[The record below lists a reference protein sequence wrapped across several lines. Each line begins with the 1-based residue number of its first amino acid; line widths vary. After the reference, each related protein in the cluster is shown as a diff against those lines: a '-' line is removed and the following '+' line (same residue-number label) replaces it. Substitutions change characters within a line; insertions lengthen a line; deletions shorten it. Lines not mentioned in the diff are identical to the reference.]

1 MIPDWLLPT
10 FLLAPAL
17 LWMFLGVGLPW
28 ALALLPHADWRRPIT
43 VLAVSLALGPAL
55 TTSAMFV
62 IGTFGQFSQENVLV
76 ASALVAGVGTVVA
89 VRNRAASPPAPLHAG
104 GEGSW
109 NVGDGA
115 NLIDWVLGLAIV
127 VAVLL
132 RFWNAAYWPYTT
144 YDEFWV
150 YGYNAKIFMLKG
162 AIPPSLGYYPQ
173 LVPLAYTYSQLMW
186 GALNDHAARTAVPM
200 FALGS
205 ALMAYV
211 LGARLFNRR
220 AGLLTAAIWMLYP
233 QHAAWNQFG
242 DLEVPVTLYFTGTAA
257 FFILGWRERSRRYLI
272 LSGLLLGAALWTKPT
287 AGALIES
294 AVLIGAVSAAWW
306 LARQKGAGI
315 TALPRLQSLQAVMLA
330 LVVAAPMGGMW
341 YVRNILYGHPALVFP
356 AGYWQLMAQRSG
368 QELGWPLL
376 MAGAA
381 TLILLVRRQRP
392 ISALAGLLLMAAGS
406 LPSAFGWRLPTY
418 GELSQMVL
426 GAVPTTTPT
435 HLSVVEAAMIA
446 FGVALLAWSAIPIWR
461 RLSDP
466 LRHTVL
472 LIGAFI
478 LPYFVTWFWSYS
490 YHYRLSFA
498 IVPLMI
504 VLLAVLA
511 EKLLRAW
518 VCCSKPRIVAASV
531 IILALA
537 LPGWLAALSG
547 LESALTGSLP
557 TDHDKMAQGNAA
569 LIGLV
574 DYLQDRRDPN
584 RYPLKLDRPMRVAA
598 PGELRLPFFFPTD
611 DIRTADVSRGED
623 FPTLLDQIADVDY
636 FVDSSVGQRL
646 YIEYGKHYNQIL
658 ASLTRFPEVMQR
670 LYTIDDHNFRFS
682 AYRVDN
688 AARFKKPTPNGVLDA
703 QIGDFAL
710 LSGYDLSTAQTTP
723 GGSAYLTLWWQ
734 VLRPADL
741 DYSVFIH
748 LWDPTAQKLIASWG
762 GEPVSQGWSVWSGVP
777 GEHFSV
783 AYHTRLWQA
792 GETVKDEWKLTI
804 PEVPP
809 GQYELRAG
817 LYDPATNRR
826 LPIRQKGA
834 FIGDSIRLY
843 EFKVLP
849 KQ

>member
-28 ALALLPHADWRRPIT
+28 SLALLPRADWRRLIT
-43 VLAVSLALGPAL
+43 VLAVAVALGPAL
-55 TTSAMFV
+55 TTSAMFL
-62 IGTFGQFSQENVLV
+62 IGTFGRFSVANVLG
-76 ASALVAGVGTVVA
+76 ASALVAGVGA
-89 VRNRAASPPAPLHAG
+89 ALALRNWAASPPAHVG
-104 GEGSW
+104 GEGSQ
-109 NVGDGA
+109 DSAGA
-115 NLIDWVLGLAIV
+115 VNLIDWALALAIV
-127 VAVLL
+127 VAVLF
-132 RFWNAAYWPYTT
+132 RFWNTAYWPYTT

-186 GALNDHAARTAVPM
+186 GALNDHAARTVVPV

-220 AGLLTAAIWMLYP
+220 VGLLTAAIWMLYP

-257 FFILGWRERSRRYLI
+257 FFTLGWRERSRRYLV
-272 LSGLLLGAALWTKPT
+272 LSGLLMGAALWTKPT

-294 AVLIGAVSAAWW
+294 AALIGVVSAAWW
-306 LARQKGAGI
+306 LARRKGEQL
-315 TALPRLQSLQAVMLA
+315 TALFRLEGFRAVTLA
-330 LVVAAPMGGMW
+330 LLVAVPMGGMW
-341 YVRNILYGHPALVFP
+341 YVRNIVYGHPPLVFP

-376 MAGAA
+376 IAGAA
-381 TLILLVRRQRP
+381 TLILLARRQRP
-392 ISALAGLLLMAAGS
+392 ATALVGLLLIAAGS

-418 GELSQMVL
+418 GELSQMVI

-435 HLSVVEAAMIA
+435 YLSVVEAVVIA
-446 FGVALLAWSAIPIWR
+446 FGMALLAWAAIPIWR
-461 RLSDP
+461 KMPIP
-466 LRHTVL
+466 LRHTDL
-472 LIGAFI
+472 LLGAFI

-504 VLLAVLA
+504 VLLSALA
-511 EKLLRAW
+511 EILLRTWTRCA
-518 VCCSKPRIVAASV
+518 KPRIWAASA

-547 LESALTGSLP
+547 LESAITGSLP
-557 TDHDKMAQGNAA
+557 TDHAKMAQGNAA

-611 DIRTADVSRGED
+611 DIRTADVTRGED

-646 YIEYGKHYNQIL
+646 YIEYGKRYNQIL

-734 VLRPADL
+734 ALRPADL
-741 DYSVFIH
+741 DYSVFVH
-748 LWDPTAQKLIASWG
+748 LWDPTARRLIASWG
-762 GEPVSQGWSVWSGVP
+762 GEPVSGGWSVWSGVP

-792 GETVKDEWKLTI
+792 GETIKDEWKLTI
-804 PEVPP
+804 PDVPT
-809 GQYELRAG
+809 GNYELRAG

-834 FIGDSIRLY
+834 IIGDSIRLY
-843 EFKVLP
+843 NFKVLP